1 MVEEGLEI
9 AFAQGTCVVTRPD
22 RSCVAKVD
30 EEGGQYILRGL
41 ELDSLDAQL
50 TSRGTRRAD
59 DTEPDRSNEH
69 RVQGPGCLEGRLQE
83 DKEDQGQHS
92 QDTHEA
98 EGASTALTLR
108 VHATDTNAHARPDA
122 NASPSDDGYRGEHRN
137 EERDAYSDDVLLII
151 KDELN
156 ISNGSEQEGVK
167 NKITHRYSPLGL
179 EPKTQDGGARPA
191 AAVDLGASPCGHTEE
206 ETKEVVSDAF
216 NIDAAFKILT
226 ETTSSQPRPDTS
238 TTDNLCAHQEGARD
252 TISIPTLARNRIK
265 HLDIAS
271 KMRAKELTFGYKQ
284 APAAFNFGLRM
295 LRFDC
300 GGASLD
306 GGHRGW

>member
-137 EERDAYSDDVLLII
+137 EERDAYSDDVL
-151 KDELN
+151 
-156 ISNGSEQEGVK
+156 
-167 NKITHRYSPLGL
+167 RYSPLGL

-238 TTDNLCAHQEGARD
+238 TTDNLWIQAGACR
-252 TISIPTLARNRIK
+252 
-265 HLDIAS
+265 
-271 KMRAKELTFGYKQ
+271 FQ
-284 APAAFNFGLRM
+284 FWPADVAF
-295 LRFDC
+295 
-300 GGASLD
+300 
-306 GGHRGW
+306 